1 MKSQTG
7 FNLDVRE
14 KFEVILEMKH
24 IFRDIVCV
32 CILIYKHTMYRLRQN
47 EYVK

>member
-1 MKSQTG
+1 MKNQTG

-14 KFEVILEMKH
+14 KFKVILEMKR

-32 CILIYKHTMYRLRQN
+32 YLNL
-47 EYVK
+47 